1 MNSKNFDNYIKN
13 KKNNICGRNQIT
25 IILSIIE
32 EYQKKHQNKKIILD
46 KAGYAQSDKVMN
58 MSGRSVS
65 YAAGVN
71 FIQ

>member
-46 KAGYAQSDKVMN
+46 KEGYAQSDKVMN

-65 YAAGVN
+65 YAAGVK
-71 FIQ
+71 FIL

>member
-1 MNSKNFDNYIKN
+1 MTYMINYIKN

-65 YAAGVN
+65 YAAGVK
-71 FIQ
+71 FIL